1 MSHAPKTPGN
11 DDATSRRSVLKT
23 MAAGMASLPVAT
35 ALGGRA
41 LPLAPAVPETADGS
55 EILANAPRT
64 GPRGTPSDP
73 DLLHPKKDWPRL
85 LTAGELATLTVL
97 CDTIIPA
104 DDHGPAA
111 SAAGVPAWINEYVS
125 HPSDGSKRDLVRV
138 RGGLAWLDAES
149 KQRFAKSF
157 RTLTMAERHQICDD
171 ICFLPNAKS
180 GFKAA
185 ARFFDLVRDLS
196 SSGYYSSDAGM
207 KDLRYIGNVALPKF
221 DGPPP
226 EVLRHLGLE

>member
-1 MSHAPKTPGN
+1 MSHAPKTPEQDGVN
-11 DDATSRRSVLKT
+11 ASRREVLKA
-23 MAAGMASLPVAT
+23 MAAGAASLPVSH
-35 ALGGRA
+35 ALGRRA
-41 LPLAPAVPETADGS
+41 LPLAPDAAGSIDGT
-55 EILANAPRT
+55 EILAYAPRT

-85 LTAGELATLTVL
+85 LTARELATLTVL

-111 SAAGVPAWINEYVS
+111 SAVGVPAWINEYVS
-125 HPSDGSKRDLVRV
+125 HTTSARDLVRV
-138 RGGLAWLDAES
+138 RGGLAWLDTES
-149 KQRFAKSF
+149 KQRFGKSF
-157 RTLTMAERHQICDD
+157 TMLVEAERHQICDD
-171 ICFLPNAKS
+171 ICYVPKAKP

-207 KDLRYIGNVALPKF
+207 KELKYIGNVALPRF

-226 EVLRHLGLE
+226 EVLKHLGLG